1 MQRIADPQPISYDIV
16 LGPGYGCLQVTS
28 DERSTEIARLATARP
43 ITQVDLRVVG
53 GPERFAKLLAAGRIR
68 RWLGFGLARVRGNR
82 ERFAALDGLL
92 ALPLDL
98 PALVDGGMSTD
109 PSILLSLAAAMVHPD
124 WTRGERFSISHRDG
138 NAPATYLVISDQHG
152 PTVTTVAPTGPITTV
167 VSCAQS
173 NLASA
178 LTDGSA
184 LPAGS
189 VHVAGD
195 PAPLAQLQAW
205 IKRAQSE

>member
-1 MQRIADPQPISYDIV
+1 
-16 LGPGYGCLQVTS
+16 
-28 DERSTEIARLATARP
+28 
-43 ITQVDLRVVG
+43 
-53 GPERFAKLLAAGRIR
+53 
-68 RWLGFGLARVRGNR
+68 
-82 ERFAALDGLL
+82 
-92 ALPLDL
+92 
-98 PALVDGGMSTD
+98 
-109 PSILLSLAAAMVHPD
+109 
-124 WTRGERFSISHRDG
+124 
-138 NAPATYLVISDQHG
+138 VISDQHG